1 MHFGGVWDFAW
12 HFVGFMGTL
21 GNEVCRNC
29 GKVFERAF
37 GRQVFC
43 YEKCRR
49 EKMNEKRRAARRLAG
64 ENAVAEK
71 IVKSFDGKKG
81 AKYISIKD
89 AALLLAVSR
98 PTIYRRIS
106 IGELHPIRVSS
117 QTVRVSVE
125 ELLADSELKPVENKG
140 DFSVPIKLTEALA
153 LYGVSRSKFFAAIKK
168 AGIRSRRIKGVD
180 FFPKLDLD
188 RVFPTPIRYNRDEWY
203 SVDEIM
209 EKTGL
214 TRKYIRDFVRKRG
227 IGKIAVGQ
235 RILINKKEWDL
246 ERFSK
251 GQLAEEFLTVDQAKK
266 LYHIGQGR
274 FYETVNAA
282 GIERHRD
289 GVSVYFRKSDLEKL
303 FGCNVPSVPDDVI
316 KYYICAKEALKT
328 YHIGQKRF
336 SEETT
341 RFCVEKIRL
350 KGFMWYRREDLD
362 RVFGKTVSKGR

>member
-12 HFVGFMGTL
+12 RFVGFMGTL

-117 QTVRVSVE
+117 QT
-125 ELLADSELKPVENKG
+125 
-140 DFSVPIKLTEALA
+140 
-153 LYGVSRSKFFAAIKK
+153 
-168 AGIRSRRIKGVD
+168 
-180 FFPKLDLD
+180 
-188 RVFPTPIRYNRDEWY
+188 
-203 SVDEIM
+203 
-209 EKTGL
+209 
-214 TRKYIRDFVRKRG
+214 
-227 IGKIAVGQ
+227 
-235 RILINKKEWDL
+235 
-246 ERFSK
+246 
-251 GQLAEEFLTVDQAKK
+251 
-266 LYHIGQGR
+266 GQG
-274 FYETVNAA
+274 V
-282 GIERHRD
+282 G
-289 GVSVYFRKSDLEKL
+289 
-303 FGCNVPSVPDDVI
+303 
-316 KYYICAKEALKT
+316 
-328 YHIGQKRF
+328 
-336 SEETT
+336 
-341 RFCVEKIRL
+341 
-350 KGFMWYRREDLD
+350 
-362 RVFGKTVSKGR
+362 GRIAC